1 MLEQQD
7 VYIPQDERT
16 LRYVQRRVPQLE
28 RQVRAWTESVLAV
41 LPKGLGLL
49 DDELYILSLYLTQ
62 QRRLNL
68 ELDARNGEES
78 LRSRL
83 ARAIPFLYQQEE
95 DPDIFQAVH
104 RMVATRIEC
113 DIERATDFFCRDH
126 NLPGL
131 SDPVIDWRVA
141 IRYLAQQV
149 HRLTTCQEGPKTA
162 QALALNRFELTLT
175 ARELAAEV
183 VDKRHRMFALSSTLV
198 RPA

>member
-7 VYIPQDERT
+7 LYIPQDERT
-16 LRYVQRRVPQLE
+16 LRYVQRRVDHLG
-28 RQVRAWTESVLAV
+28 RQVREWADSVLAV

-49 DDELYILSLYLTQ
+49 EDEIYLLSLYLAQ

-68 ELDARNGEES
+68 ELDARDGEET

-83 ARAIPFLYQQEE
+83 ARALPFLSQEE

-104 RMVATRIEC
+104 RMVATRLEC

-126 NLPGL
+126 DIPGL

-149 HRLTTCQEGPKTA
+149 YRLTSIPNPRSP

-183 VDKRHRMFALSSTLV
+183 VDKRRRMFELSSTAV
-198 RPA
+198 ESA

>member
-7 VYIPQDERT
+7 VCIPQDERT
-16 LRYVQRRVPQLE
+16 LRYVQRRVAQLD
-28 RQVRAWTESVLAV
+28 RQVRAWADSVLGV

-49 DDELYILSLYLTQ
+49 DDELYLLSLYLAQ

-68 ELDARNGEES
+68 EMDARNGDES

-95 DPDIFQAVH
+95 DPDIFRAVH
-104 RMVATRIEC
+104 HMVATRIEC

-149 HRLTTCQEGPKTA
+149 HRLTCQEGPKTA
-162 QALALNRFELTLT
+162 QVLALNRFELTLT

-183 VDKRHRMFALSSTLV
+183 ADQRRRMFDLSSTAV